1 MNNFKFRLQKVLDI
15 KVKNEE
21 EVKIKYSKTQGD
33 KVVVEKELET
43 LKFNY
48 NKYSNISEI
57 DDVITQKITANY
69 LNSLSYSIDVANS
82 ELQEKQK
89 ELNEVKEELI
99 NKQIE
104 RKSLEKL
111 KENKLKFYKKEEDR
125 KEQNLNDE
133 FAIYSYFRNRA
144 NVG

>member
-1 MNNFKFRLQKVLDI
+1 MNKFKFRLQKVLDI

-21 EVKIKYSKTQGD
+21 EVKIKYSKTQGE
-33 KVVVEKELET
+33 KVIVEKELES
-43 LKFNY
+43 LKSNY
-48 NKYSNISEI
+48 DKYSNINKI

-69 LNSLSYSIDVANS
+69 LNSLSYSIDLANK
-82 ELQEKQK
+82 ELQEKQR
-89 ELNEVKEELI
+89 ELKEVKEELI

-111 KENKLKFYKKEEDR
+111 KENKFKSYKKEEER
-125 KEQNLNDE
+125 KEQNENDE